1 MTAELITQLRS
12 GRLFRRSSFIEP
24 CREVLQRSV
33 ASLEDRIS
41 DLPVEFVCELVG
53 AAFGF
58 DVSDGVIV
66 SATNDLSRN
75 DIARCIGAIATPKSF
90 QLRGG

>member
-1 MTAELITQLRS
+1 MAAKRITQLYS

-24 CREVLQRSV
+24 CREVVQRAI

-53 AAFGF
+53 AAIGF

-66 SATNDLSRN
+66 SATNDLSRQGYR
-75 DIARCIGAIATPKSF
+75 AV
-90 QLRGG
+90 